1 MSTKIGSNCDID
13 LHATE
18 IAFYVSIFI
27 TFLCALV
34 IIRYLVIRCLIEKS
48 FWTQIT
54 TKDSKSFFPLMFLF
68 AQIFLIAF
76 DILVVIYKDK
86 RIVGMNPGISVCVSF
101 ALFFCQIGLAS
112 YFLIVLKF
120 LKSYASA
127 SAAADRDEIDKI
139 NRRFYQL
146 YIVAH
151 FLPPISFILCI
162 MPLISL
168 RYTSSNSRFMRT
180 VLIGKNA
187 CECVFV

>member
-1 MSTKIGSNCDID
+1 
-13 LHATE
+13 
-18 IAFYVSIFI
+18 
-27 TFLCALV
+27 
-34 IIRYLVIRCLIEKS
+34 
-48 FWTQIT
+48 
-54 TKDSKSFFPLMFLF
+54 MFLF